1 MDDQRRSNPKAAQV
15 RIEARKATAYAGQRN
30 HDLRRGAQPSYVDTT
45 KAANNEIL
53 IEPPAPGVLRNIN
66 EGRRSQRDT
75 KRAMRSDAAVA
86 FTGILTFGHEAQAM
100 FEALPRERQ
109 AEAFRDAAEAVA
121 ERLGTTLAGLVIHRD
136 ESAVHAHF
144 VMPAYNLDG
153 QPLTGT
159 VKRNTLSDLQDV
171 VAGAFQRY
179 ALQIERGRSV
189 AARAAAGAPRA
200 EMIHKSVRQLHAD
213 LPAEIEAKQAEVDRI
228 TAEAVEAAAKVAEM
242 RARVVK
248 LEEKETLTAAEVKR
262 LATYRKRLE
271 DRLAVQEAARAE
283 AERLAEVARQ
293 EAAQAVQ
300 ERDAARADEQAAKAK
315 AARIASALKVL
326 TEEIAGETIGRD
338 QEGRVVA
345 HNRDGLRDGFPDL
358 KPAVLASADAIEAKR
373 RIEAEAVEDRQRA
386 AHALK
391 EAEAARAEM
400 FTLRDA
406 MNKTLAALK
415 FVLRTVGR
423 HMDPEERT
431 KAEAAAKKAETLIA
445 PTDPAKDPVQKPA
458 GAGDDLGL

>member
-121 ERLGTTLAGLVIHRD
+121 ERLRTTLAGLVIHRD

-179 ALQIERGRSV
+179 APQIERGRSV
-189 AARAAAGAPRA
+189 AARAAAGATRA

-228 TAEAVEAAAKVAEM
+228 TAEAAEAAAKVAEM

-271 DRLAVQEAARAE
+271 DRLAVQGSRPG
-283 AERLAEVARQ
+283 R
-293 EAAQAVQ
+293 
-300 ERDAARADEQAAKAK
+300 
-315 AARIASALKVL
+315 
-326 TEEIAGETIGRD
+326 GGTIGR
-338 QEGRVVA
+338 GR
-345 HNRDGLRDGFPDL
+345 P
-358 KPAVLASADAIEAKR
+358 
-373 RIEAEAVEDRQRA
+373 
-386 AHALK
+386 
-391 EAEAARAEM
+391 
-400 FTLRDA
+400 
-406 MNKTLAALK
+406 
-415 FVLRTVGR
+415 
-423 HMDPEERT
+423 
-431 KAEAAAKKAETLIA
+431 
-445 PTDPAKDPVQKPA
+445 PA
-458 GAGDDLGL
+458 GCPGRPGTGRGTGR